1 MRSRRAISYR
11 TGTAFFALATALPA
25 YAQNDGASP
34 QGGIGSEQSG
44 DIIVTAR
51 KRAESLQDVPISV
64 DAFSSTTIEREGIS
78 NIEDVIEL
86 TPSLN
91 FDEGFSPQDNRVS
104 IRGLPGNSGRPAV
117 GILIDG
123 IDYTTESIATAG
135 GGNLMDVRLFDFER
149 IEVVK
154 GPQSALYGRSA
165 FGGAVNYIPK
175 EPGDHFGGSI
185 AAELGL
191 YGRAEIRGAVDIP
204 VDEAFA
210 VRVNGTY
217 TRDDGYYR
225 NSVTGNH
232 LGGYEAWG
240 GTVSA
245 KWEPNS
251 GTKIIARLTYSDDK
265 TDQRAAKYYGLNNG
279 LSVALPTP
287 ANVIGE
293 TVGNGPLPASVPGYP
308 KGVIRNENV
317 PIALSPDPADPTGQS
332 DYPGVHTKNIFAVL
346 RGEFDLGFAD
356 LSTWTGYARSKGT
369 TASDVDYFGRPL
381 TQAPLPAPG
390 GLGEYSPTG
399 GNGLWQFDISTK
411 VQQFNQEIRLSNLDA
426 DRFRW
431 AVGALYWWEKVRQQD
446 RRILSYG
453 IPGASAWLNL
463 ALLGGRSPIGD
474 TVGRTTEHIS
484 GYALA
489 EYDLL
494 DNLTFSVEGRYAKET
509 YDYLFGRTV
518 AIGSTG
524 DLTQGPRPIV
534 FAGSGGRA
542 TSSTTYF
549 APRAILTYKPVDDV
563 MFYASAARGIKP
575 GGISQV
581 GTVDVDLGTYAPER
595 LSSYE
600 IGGKLTLWGG
610 KARINFAFFHMD
622 YKDKQAATLTPVPF
636 SISPQGALSVT
647 TNAGKATVDGQEV
660 EFFVQATPEFSLSG
674 SYTHLNPKY
683 TDFVYNTTS
692 AFDPART
699 GKCNIIMVGTQPTC
713 EIDLSGNQIE
723 NAARHSAVVTATY
736 TRVLTDTL
744 DGFLQVTG
752 KYRSSRWSDQYNAW
766 KLKANTL
773 VDVKFGVETSKWD
786 LTFYVDNVFDD
797 RTITSAISL
806 LDVAGGSFG
815 PLNMI
820 AYMPDPRRAGVRL
833 GYKF

>member
-1 MRSRRAISYR
+1 MRSLRIGSYF
-11 TGTAFFALATALPA
+11 TGTAFIALAAAQPAL
-25 YAQNDGASP
+25 AQDPVALEEEAAADSP
-34 QGGIGSEQSG
+34 GE
-44 DIIVTAR
+44 IIVTAR
-51 KRAESLQDVPISV
+51 KRAESLQDVPIAV
-64 DAFSSTTIEREGIS
+64 DAFSGAMIEREGMS
-78 NIEDVIEL
+78 NIEDLIEL
-86 TPSLN
+86 SPSLN
-91 FDEGFSPQDNRVS
+91 FDKGFSPQDNRVS

-165 FGGAVNYIPK
+165 FGGAINYVPK
-175 EPGDHFGGSI
+175 EPGNTFGGQLSG
-185 AAELGL
+185 ELGL
-191 YGRAEIRGAVDIP
+191 YGRAELRGAIDIP
-204 VDEAFA
+204 VDETLS

-217 TRDDGYYR
+217 TRDGGYYR
-225 NSVTGNH
+225 NSVTGNR

-251 GTKIIARLTYSDDK
+251 GTKIVARLTYSDDQA
-265 TDQRAAKYYGLNNG
+265 DQRPAKYYGLNTG
-279 LSVALPTP
+279 MSVALPTP
-287 ANVIGE
+287 ADVIGQV
-293 TVGNGPLPASVPGYP
+293 VGTAPLPASVPGYR

-317 PIALSPDPADPTGQS
+317 PIAFSPDPADPSGKS

-346 RGEFDLGFAD
+346 RGEFDLGIAD

-369 TASDVDYFGRPL
+369 TVSDVDYFGRQL
-381 TQAPLPAPG
+381 TAAPLPAPG
-390 GLGEYSPTG
+390 GLGEYSATD
-399 GNGLWQFDISTK
+399 GNGLWQFDIDTK
-411 VQQFNQEIRLSNLDA
+411 VQQFNQEIRLSNLDG
-426 DRFRW
+426 DTFRW
-431 AVGALYWWEKVRQQD
+431 AVGGLFWWEKVRQVD

-453 IPGASAWLNL
+453 IPGGSAWLNL
-463 ALLGGRSPIGD
+463 AQLGGRSPIGD
-474 TVGRTTEHIS
+474 TVGRTTKHMS

-489 EYDLL
+489 EYDILH
-494 DNLTFSVEGRYAKET
+494 NLSISVEGRYAKED

-518 AIGSTG
+518 AIGSG

-534 FAGSGGRA
+534 FAGAGGEA
-542 TSSTTYF
+542 KASTTYF
-549 APRAILTYKPVDDV
+549 APRAILSYKPTDNM

-581 GTVDVDLGTYAPER
+581 GTVDIDLGTYQPER

-600 IGGKLTLWGG
+600 FGGKLTLLDG
-610 KARINFAFFHMD
+610 KARINFAIFHMD
-622 YKDKQAATLTPVPF
+622 YSDKQASTLLPVPF
-636 SISPQGALSVT
+636 SLSPQGALSVT

-683 TDFVYNTTS
+683 KEFVYNTTS
-692 AFDPART
+692 SFDPART
-699 GKCNIIMVGTQPTC
+699 GKCNIIQVGTQPTC
-713 EIDLSGNQIE
+713 EIDLSGNVME
-723 NAARHSAVVTATY
+723 NASKHSAVMTATY
-736 TRVLTDTL
+736 KTGLTDTV

-752 KYRSSRWSDQYNAW
+752 KYRSSRFADQYNAW

-773 VDVKFGVETSKWD
+773 VDLKLGVETSQWD
-786 LTFYVDNVFDD
+786 VTLYVDNVLDD
-797 RTITSAISL
+797 RTITSAVSL

-815 PLNMI
+815 PLNLV
-820 AYMPDPRRAGVRL
+820 AYMPDPRRAGLRL
-833 GYKF
+833 NYKF